1 MKRFTQKFF
10 LLAIGMILS
19 VGASAQSSDGI
30 AHRYPEFTFTATVSV
45 KGTNET
51 FTFTMPAWDAYV
63 STEIEGNGKGYR
75 MQLIENPTSTSGKWR
90 ARIVGS
96 RAFSNEKST
105 VTGDYWFASFESK
118 TNIVITKPDGSILE
132 TNTSDVTYGDI
143 FGPDTPEPGA
153 HPFSINK
160 TTSTTGDLVI
170 QKERKIQGGKWLN
183 YTFKI
188 VEIADAAF
196 RNNSPSGQNVNAV
209 TGTVTIPNT
218 IEKIGHNAFRHG
230 AFKKVVFEE
239 GSQVTTIERAT
250 FEGCR
255 YLEEVVLPASI
266 ETIKGTAFGS
276 CEKLQKIVFEGNV
289 PTFTNEEEE
298 PLYKRTAT
306 GNVLMP
312 EGGYNFYQG
321 AKRLQSGYD
330 GTVGKDLKPERCI
343 VEVPL
348 HSAKSY
354 MEAYPLF
361 EDSPMSSPFPLTTS
375 SGMMTYCSDLDFTFK
390 QYNTA
395 YTGEDD
401 RWTDGS
407 MKVYYVTE
415 DNVLLAE
422 ESGVLTL
429 SEITGNKMVPG
440 WQLGEGNDFG
450 VVLKGAANETYS
462 IFYPN
467 GYMTDKESMNGTGN
481 CLHGVIEQT
490 LIDVEAEGNENNG
503 FFILS
508 GGKFH
513 RVTSN
518 GNCKAYRAYIKVA
531 DGGYDPSFPVNP
543 QALSISFPGEATGIT
558 ALEVQGIQND
568 VFYTLQGVQ
577 VKNPQKG
584 VFIKNGKKYIIK

>member
-1 MKRFTQKFF
+1 MKKFTQKFF
-10 LLAIGMILS
+10 LLAMGLILS

-30 AHRYPEFTFTATVSV
+30 AHRYPEFTFTATVDV
-45 KGTNET
+45 KGTMET

-105 VTGDYWFASFESK
+105 VTGDYWFASSPGDV
-118 TNIVITKPDGSILE
+118 TVTKPDGTTITKSSSTI
-132 TNTSDVTYGDI
+132 TYGDI
-143 FGPDTPEPGA
+143 FGDDTPEPEA

-170 QKERKIQGGKWLN
+170 QKERKIIAGKWKD

-361 EDSPMSSPFPLTTS
+361 EEFPMSSPFPLTTS

-440 WQLGEGNDFG
+440 WQPGEGNDFG

-490 LIDVEAEGNENNG
+490 LIDVEAEENENNG

-558 ALEVQGIQND
+558 ALEVQGVQND

>member
-1 MKRFTQKFF
+1 MKKFTQKFF
-10 LLAIGMILS
+10 LLAMGLILS

-30 AHRYPEFTFTATVSV
+30 AHRYPEFTFTATVDV
-45 KGTNET
+45 KGTMET

-63 STEIEGNGKGYR
+63 STEIEGNGMGYR

-105 VTGDYWFASFESK
+105 VTGDYWFASLGSK
-118 TNIVITKPDGSILE
+118 TDIVITKPDGSILE

-143 FGPDTPEPGA
+143 FGPDTPEPGS

-361 EDSPMSSPFPLTTS
+361 EEFPMSSPFPLTTS

-429 SEITGNKMVPG
+429 SEITGNKMVPE
-440 WQLGEGNDFG
+440 WQPGEGNDFG

-490 LIDVEAEGNENNG
+490 LIDVEAEENENNG

-558 ALEVQGIQND
+558 ALEVQGVQND

>member
-1 MKRFTQKFF
+1 MKKFTQKFF
-10 LLAIGMILS
+10 LLAMGLILS

-30 AHRYPEFTFTATVSV
+30 AHRYPEFTFTATVDV
-45 KGTNET
+45 KGTMET

-105 VTGDYWFASFESK
+105 VTGDYWFASLGSK
-118 TNIVITKPDGSILE
+118 TDIVITKPDGSILE

-143 FGPDTPEPGA
+143 FGPDTPEPGS

-276 CEKLQKIVFEGNV
+276 CEKLQKFFV
-289 PTFTNEEEE
+289 
-298 PLYKRTAT
+298 
-306 GNVLMP
+306 
-312 EGGYNFYQG
+312 NFFHY
-321 AKRLQSGYD
+321 
-330 GTVGKDLKPERCI
+330 
-343 VEVPL
+343 
-348 HSAKSY
+348 
-354 MEAYPLF
+354 
-361 EDSPMSSPFPLTTS
+361 
-375 SGMMTYCSDLDFTFK
+375 
-390 QYNTA
+390 
-395 YTGEDD
+395 
-401 RWTDGS
+401 
-407 MKVYYVTE
+407 
-415 DNVLLAE
+415 
-422 ESGVLTL
+422 
-429 SEITGNKMVPG
+429 
-440 WQLGEGNDFG
+440 
-450 VVLKGAANETYS
+450 
-462 IFYPN
+462 IF
-467 GYMTDKESMNGTGN
+467 
-481 CLHGVIEQT
+481 I
-490 LIDVEAEGNENNG
+490 
-503 FFILS
+503 
-508 GGKFH
+508 
-513 RVTSN
+513 
-518 GNCKAYRAYIKVA
+518 
-531 DGGYDPSFPVNP
+531 
-543 QALSISFPGEATGIT
+543 
-558 ALEVQGIQND
+558 
-568 VFYTLQGVQ
+568 
-577 VKNPQKG
+577 
-584 VFIKNGKKYIIK
+584 

>member
-1 MKRFTQKFF
+1 MKKFTQKFF
-10 LLAIGMILS
+10 LLSMGLMLS
-19 VGASAQSSDGI
+19 MGASAQSSDGI
-30 AHRYPEFTFTATVSV
+30 AHRYPEFTFTATVDV
-45 KGTNET
+45 KGTMET

-105 VTGDYWFASFESK
+105 VTGDYWFASSPGDV
-118 TNIVITKPDGSILE
+118 TVTKPDGTTITKSSSTI
-132 TNTSDVTYGDI
+132 TYGDI
-143 FGPDTPEPGA
+143 FGDDTPEPEA

-170 QKERKIQGGKWLN
+170 QKERKIIAGKWKD

-361 EDSPMSSPFPLTTS
+361 EEFPMSSPFPLTTS

-558 ALEVQGIQND
+558 ALEVQGVQND